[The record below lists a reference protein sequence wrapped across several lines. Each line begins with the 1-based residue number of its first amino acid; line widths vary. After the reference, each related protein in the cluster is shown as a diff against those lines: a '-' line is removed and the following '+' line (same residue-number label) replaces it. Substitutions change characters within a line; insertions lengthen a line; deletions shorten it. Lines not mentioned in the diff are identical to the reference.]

1 MPYIARDYAGR
12 INVLFYQPVAEITEF
27 LPTSHPEVLAFLAE
41 SNMGVRDFDN
51 AIFRPPAP
59 QAMEFLPTSPPGAL
73 GFYADDKGACDLDR
87 LVGEV
92 IGVVEDVVGALL
104 SNDSLL
110 ITDLSPAA
118 QKFVRQD
125 KLQGKPLGALLSDE
139 GDVRLP

>member
-1 MPYIARDYAGR
+1 MPYIARDYAGH

-41 SNMGVRDFDN
+41 SNRGLRDFDN
-51 AIFRPPAP
+51 AIFRHPAP
-59 QAMEFLPTSPPGAL
+59 QARGFLPTNSLGAL

-92 IGVVEDVVGALL
+92 IGAVEDVVGALL
-104 SNDSLL
+104 SKKSLL

-125 KLQGKPLGALLSDE
+125 KLNGKPLGAILSDD